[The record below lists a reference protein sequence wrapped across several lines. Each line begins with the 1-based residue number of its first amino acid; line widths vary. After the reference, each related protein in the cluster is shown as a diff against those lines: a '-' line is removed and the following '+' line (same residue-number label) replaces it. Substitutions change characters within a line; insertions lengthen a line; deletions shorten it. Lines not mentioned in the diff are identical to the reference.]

1 MADTRVEVPRGMLER
16 LEAYSGREQ
25 LLIGASVWRLVAGAT
40 MLIEY
45 LLNYAQRRYLHGPE
59 SPFPFDVFSQTR
71 PYSIYAWGSSPL
83 YFEVC
88 FHLGI
93 LFATL
98 WLVGWRTRWVAPVNF
113 MFWWSLQ
120 QRFPGLWDGGDNIM
134 RLVLIYSMF
143 ANTSAYFSMDA
154 SRRRQKPPRS
164 RPTLEKTAAMLH
176 NAAML
181 AFAIQLGVMYGV
193 AGLTKVQG
201 EMWREGTALYY
212 ALRGGQYVWPGKSEW
227 LYRNGPLMAFVSQTT
242 VLFQIS
248 FPFMLFMNRYMRLLV
263 ILISICFHVS
273 IALFMG
279 LITFSLYM
287 MAVDLA
293 LIGDDEYRLMG
304 RGLQRLAERV
314 RGWVLPQAPA
324 APAPVA
330 DGPQAPPTSP
340 ASEEP
345 SQVQS

>member
-1 MADTRVEVPRGMLER
+1 
-16 LEAYSGREQ
+16 
-25 LLIGASVWRLVAGAT
+25 
-40 MLIEY
+40 
-45 LLNYAQRRYLHGPE
+45 
-59 SPFPFDVFSQTR
+59 
-71 PYSIYAWGSSPL
+71 
-83 YFEVC
+83 
-88 FHLGI
+88 
-93 LFATL
+93 
-98 WLVGWRTRWVAPVNF
+98 VAPLNF
-113 MFWWSLQ
+113 IFWWSLQ

-154 SRRRQKPPRS
+154 ARRRQNPPPS
-164 RPTLEKTAAMLH
+164 RPTLEKTAAMFH

-227 LYRNGPLMAFVSQTT
+227 LYRNGPLMAFVSQMT
-242 VLFQIS
+242 VLFQVG
-248 FPFMLFMNRYMRLLV
+248 FPFMLFMNRYTRLLV
-263 ILISICFHVS
+263 ILISISFHLS

-314 RGWVLPQAPA
+314 RGWVLPPAPA

-330 DGPQAPPTSP
+330 DGPPAPSASP
-340 ASEEP
+340 APEEP
-345 SQVQS
+345 PQV